1 MNPGVCRSAVRSS
14 SWSAS
19 GPAGLAAPLALR
31 VETLAV
37 LPMAT
42 ACLALGELTILKILI
57 SYKQFRNGREG
68 RLFHSRR
75 ECMRQFFRTGMLVA
89 ALGGMFV
96 GAANAQERVRIGVLN
111 DQSGVFSTYQ
121 GIGSVVA
128 AQMAV
133 EDYGGKAAGK
143 PVDVVSADHQNKP
156 DVGVGIARR
165 WYDTENVDAIFD
177 LPNSAIALAV
187 ANISEQKNKVFIGSG
202 AGTVLL
208 TGEKCTPNTVHWT
221 YDTYAYGRG
230 LGKAVVAQGG
240 KKWFFLTADYA
251 FGHDLEKQAIEGVKA
266 AGGEVLGA
274 VRHPLGTADYAS
286 FLLQA
291 QASGAD
297 IVGVANAGDDT
308 ITSIKQAA
316 EFGLTQ
322 KQKLVGLI
330 LGMNGIPALGLKA
343 AQGAQIMNP
352 FYWDLNDGTR
362 AFAKRF
368 AERHPQKNYPND
380 MQAGVYASVLHYLKA
395 VDKTGGAVDG
405 KAVVAA
411 MKAMPTDDPL
421 FGKGIIR
428 SDGRKIHPF
437 YLLEVKKP
445 EESTSKWDL
454 LKVVATIPGDQ
465 AFRPESEG
473 NCPLV
478 KK

>member
-1 MNPGVCRSAVRSS
+1 
-14 SWSAS
+14 
-19 GPAGLAAPLALR
+19 
-31 VETLAV
+31 
-37 LPMAT
+37 
-42 ACLALGELTILKILI
+42 
-57 SYKQFRNGREG
+57 
-68 RLFHSRR
+68 
-75 ECMRQFFRTGMLVA
+75 MRQIFRATMLVA
-89 ALGGMFV
+89 VASSGLLASVAHG
-96 GAANAQERVRIGVLN
+96 QERIRIGVLN

-121 GIGSVVA
+121 GVGSVVA

-133 EDYGGKAAGK
+133 EDYGARAAGK
-143 PVDVVSADHQNKP
+143 LVEVITADHQNKT
-156 DVGVGIARR
+156 DVGVAIARR
-165 WYDTENVDAIFD
+165 WYENENVDAIFD

-187 ANISEQKNKVFIGSG
+187 AKMSEQKNKVLVGSG
-202 AGTVLL
+202 AGTALL

-221 YDTYAYGRG
+221 YDTYAYGHG

-251 FGHDLEKQAIEGVKA
+251 FGHDLEKQASEAVKA
-266 AGGEVLGA
+266 SGGEVLGA

-297 IVGVANAGDDT
+297 IVGIANAGDDT

-316 EFGLTQ
+316 EFGLTK

-330 LGMNGIPALGLKA
+330 LGMNGLPALGLKA
-343 AQGAQIMNP
+343 AQGAQIINP
-352 FYWDLNDGTR
+352 FYWDLTDGTR

-368 AERHPQKNYPND
+368 AERHPQNNYPND

-395 VDKTGGAVDG
+395 VDKAGSSGDG

-411 MKAMPTDDPL
+411 MKAIPTDDPL
-421 FGKGIIR
+421 FGKGTIR
-428 SDGRKIHPF
+428 QDGRKIHPL
-437 YLLEVKKP
+437 YLLQVKTP

-454 LKVVATIPGDQ
+454 LKVIATIPGEQ

>member
-1 MNPGVCRSAVRSS
+1 VRYHLGVLSM
-14 SWSAS
+14 
-19 GPAGLAAPLALR
+19 AALLFGGSLLSP
-31 VETLAV
+31 
-37 LPMAT
+37 
-42 ACLALGELTILKILI
+42 ALG
-57 SYKQFRNGREG
+57 
-68 RLFHSRR
+68 
-75 ECMRQFFRTGMLVA
+75 
-89 ALGGMFV
+89 
-96 GAANAQERVRIGVLN
+96 QERIRIGVLN
-111 DQSGVFSTYQ
+111 DQSGVFSEYQ
-121 GIGSVVA
+121 GIGSVIA

-133 EDYGGKAAGK
+133 EDYGGVAAGR
-143 PVDVVSADHQNKP
+143 PVEVVSADHQNKA
-156 DVGVGIARR
+156 DVGVAIARR
-165 WYDTENVDAIFD
+165 WYENEGVDAIFD

-187 ANISEQKNKVFIGSG
+187 ADMTAHKNKVFVGSG
-202 AGTVLL
+202 AGTALL

-240 KKWFFLTADYA
+240 KKWFFITADYA
-251 FGHDLEKQAIEGVKA
+251 FGHDLEKQATEGVKA
-266 AGGEVLGA
+266 SGGEVLGA

-297 IVGVANAGDDT
+297 IVAIANAGDDT
-308 ITSIKQAA
+308 TTSMKQAA
-316 EFGLTQ
+316 EFGLTK

-330 LGMNGIPALGLKA
+330 LGMNGLPALGLNLAK
-343 AQGAQIMNP
+343 GAQIMNP

-368 AERHPQKNYPND
+368 AARHPRNNYPND

-395 VDKTGGAVDG
+395 VDKVGGAGDG

-411 MKAMPTDDPL
+411 MKAIPTEDPL
-421 FGKGIIR
+421 FGKGYIR
-428 SDGRKIHPF
+428 ADGRKIHPF
-437 YLLEVKKP
+437 YLLEVKSP
-445 EESTSKWDL
+445 EESKSKWDL
-454 LKVVATIPGDQ
+454 LKVVATIPGEQ

>member
-1 MNPGVCRSAVRSS
+1 
-14 SWSAS
+14 
-19 GPAGLAAPLALR
+19 
-31 VETLAV
+31 
-37 LPMAT
+37 
-42 ACLALGELTILKILI
+42 
-57 SYKQFRNGREG
+57 
-68 RLFHSRR
+68 
-75 ECMRQFFRTGMLVA
+75 MRQIFRATMLVA
-89 ALGGMFV
+89 VVSSGLLASVAHG
-96 GAANAQERVRIGVLN
+96 QERIRIGVLN

-121 GIGSVVA
+121 GVGSVVA

-133 EDYGGKAAGK
+133 EDYGARAAGK
-143 PVDVVSADHQNKP
+143 LVEVITADHQNKT
-156 DVGVGIARR
+156 DVGVAIARR
-165 WYDTENVDAIFD
+165 WYENENVDAIFD

-187 ANISEQKNKVFIGSG
+187 ANMSEQKNKVLVGSG
-202 AGTVLL
+202 AGTALL

-221 YDTYAYGRG
+221 YDTYAYGHG

-251 FGHDLEKQAIEGVKA
+251 FGHDLEKQASEAVKA
-266 AGGEVLGA
+266 SGGEVLGA

-297 IVGVANAGDDT
+297 IVGIANAGDDT

-316 EFGLTQ
+316 EFGLTK

-330 LGMNGIPALGLKA
+330 LGMNGLPALGLKA
-343 AQGAQIMNP
+343 AQGAQIINP
-352 FYWDLNDGTR
+352 FYWDLTDGTR

-368 AERHPQKNYPND
+368 AERHPQNNYPND

-395 VDKTGGAVDG
+395 VDKAGSSSDG

-411 MKAMPTDDPL
+411 MKAIPTDDPL
-421 FGKGIIR
+421 FGKGTIR
-428 SDGRKIHPF
+428 QDGRKIHPL
-437 YLLEVKKP
+437 YLLQVKTP

-454 LKVVATIPGDQ
+454 LKVIATIPGEQ

>member
-1 MNPGVCRSAVRSS
+1 MDHFFSRLTTSVIAA
-14 SWSAS
+14 AS
-19 GPAGLAAPLALR
+19 
-31 VETLAV
+31 V
-37 LPMAT
+37 LLM
-42 ACLALGELTILKILI
+42 
-57 SYKQFRNGREG
+57 S
-68 RLFHSRR
+68 
-75 ECMRQFFRTGMLVA
+75 
-89 ALGGMFV
+89 
-96 GAANAQERVRIGVLN
+96 GAHAQEKVRIGVLN
-111 DQSGVFSTYQ
+111 DQSGVFATYQ
-121 GIGSVVA
+121 GIGSVIA

-143 PVDVVSADHQNKP
+143 AVEVVSADHQNKP
-156 DVGVGIARR
+156 DIGVGIARR
-165 WYDTENVDAIFD
+165 WYENESVDAIFD

-187 ANISEQKNKVFIGSG
+187 AAISEQKNKVFVGSG
-202 AGTVLL
+202 AGTALL

-251 FGHDLEKQAIEGVKA
+251 FGHDLEKQTMEGVKA
-266 AGGEVLGA
+266 SGGEVLGA

-368 AERHPQKNYPND
+368 AERRSAVRQGNHPQRWPQD
-380 MQAGVYASVLHYLKA
+380 SPVLSA
-395 VDKTGGAVDG
+395 
-405 KAVVAA
+405 
-411 MKAMPTDDPL
+411 
-421 FGKGIIR
+421 R
-428 SDGRKIHPF
+428 SEEARRIHVEMGPAEGRRNHSRRSGFSPRKRGQ
-437 YLLEVKKP
+437 L
-445 EESTSKWDL
+445 
-454 LKVVATIPGDQ
+454 
-465 AFRPESEG
+465 
-473 NCPLV
+473 
-478 KK
+478 

>member
-1 MNPGVCRSAVRSS
+1 MGVA
-14 SWSAS
+14 
-19 GPAGLAAPLALR
+19 
-31 VETLAV
+31 
-37 LPMAT
+37 
-42 ACLALGELTILKILI
+42 
-57 SYKQFRNGREG
+57 
-68 RLFHSRR
+68 
-75 ECMRQFFRTGMLVA
+75 
-89 ALGGMFV
+89 
-96 GAANAQERVRIGVLN
+96 
-111 DQSGVFSTYQ
+111 
-121 GIGSVVA
+121 
-128 AQMAV
+128 
-133 EDYGGKAAGK
+133 
-143 PVDVVSADHQNKP
+143 
-156 DVGVGIARR
+156 IARR
-165 WYDTENVDAIFD
+165 WYENESVDAIFD

-187 ANISEQKNKVFIGSG
+187 ANMTEQKNKVFVGSG
-202 AGTVLL
+202 AGTALL

-251 FGHDLEKQAIEGVKA
+251 FGHDLEKQASEAVKA
-266 AGGEVLGA
+266 SGGEVLGA

-297 IVGVANAGDDT
+297 IVGIANAGDDT
-308 ITSIKQAA
+308 ITLMKQAA
-316 EFGLTQ
+316 EFGLTK

-330 LGMNGIPALGLKA
+330 LGMNGLPALGLKA

-352 FYWDLNDGTR
+352 FYWDLTDGTR

-368 AERHPQKNYPND
+368 AERHPQNNYPND

-395 VDKTGGAVDG
+395 ADKVSGAVDG

-411 MKAMPTDDPL
+411 MKAIPTDDPL

-428 SDGRKIHPF
+428 QDGRKIHPL
-437 YLLEVKKP
+437 YLLEVKTP
-445 EESTSKWDL
+445 DESTSKWDL
-454 LKVVATIPGDQ
+454 LKVVATIPGEQ

>member
-1 MNPGVCRSAVRSS
+1 M
-14 SWSAS
+14 
-19 GPAGLAAPLALR
+19 AALLFGGSLLSP
-31 VETLAV
+31 
-37 LPMAT
+37 
-42 ACLALGELTILKILI
+42 ALG
-57 SYKQFRNGREG
+57 
-68 RLFHSRR
+68 
-75 ECMRQFFRTGMLVA
+75 
-89 ALGGMFV
+89 
-96 GAANAQERVRIGVLN
+96 QERIRIGVLN
-111 DQSGVFSTYQ
+111 DQSGVFSEYQ
-121 GIGSVVA
+121 GIGSVIA

-133 EDYGGKAAGK
+133 EDYGGVAAGK
-143 PVDVVSADHQNKP
+143 PVEVVSADHQNKT
-156 DVGVGIARR
+156 DVGVTIARR
-165 WYDTENVDAIFD
+165 WYENEDVDAIFD

-187 ANISEQKNKVFIGSG
+187 ADMTAHKNKVFVGSG
-202 AGTVLL
+202 AGTALL

-240 KKWFFLTADYA
+240 KRWFFITADYA
-251 FGHDLEKQAIEGVKA
+251 FGHDLEKQASEGVKA
-266 AGGEVLGA
+266 SGGEVLGA

-297 IVGVANAGDDT
+297 IVGIANAGDDT
-308 ITSIKQAA
+308 ITSMKQAA
-316 EFGLTQ
+316 EFGLAK

-330 LGMNGIPALGLKA
+330 LGINGLPALGLNLAK
-343 AQGAQIMNP
+343 GAQIMNP

-368 AERHPQKNYPND
+368 AERHPRNNYPND

-395 VDKTGGAVDG
+395 VDKVGGAGDG

-411 MKAMPTDDPL
+411 MKAIPTEDPL
-421 FGKGIIR
+421 FGKGYIR
-428 SDGRKIHPF
+428 GDGRKVHPL
-437 YLLEVKKP
+437 YLLEVKSP
-445 EESTSKWDL
+445 EESKSKWDL
-454 LKVVATIPGDQ
+454 LKVVATIPGEQ